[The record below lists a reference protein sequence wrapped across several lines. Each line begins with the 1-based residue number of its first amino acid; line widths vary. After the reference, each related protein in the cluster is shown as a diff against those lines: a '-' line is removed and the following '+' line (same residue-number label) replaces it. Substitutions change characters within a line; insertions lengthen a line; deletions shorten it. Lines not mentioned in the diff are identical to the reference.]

1 MSIKSK
7 FLSESKNLGKT
18 LNMVELITPI
28 IGIIIALVVIA
39 IVVYFLIVKRK
50 GRTPKGP
57 ELPQQP
63 SEPPT
68 I

>member
-28 IGIIIALVVIA
+28 IGIIIALVIIA

-57 ELPQQP
+57 EFPQQP